1 LHGIAMN
8 ILFLDQFSTVGGGQ
22 RSLLELLPLVHAR
35 GWSARVALPGC
46 GPYSDKVRAS
56 GFPVDFIPCGEYAQ
70 GRKGL
75 GRRGSIRVQHP
86 RDGARHRRTG

>member
-1 LHGIAMN
+1 MDMIPGCSHL
-8 ILFLDQFSTVGGGQ
+8 ILLRFKDE
-22 RSLLELLPLVHAR
+22 LELLPLVHAR
-35 GWSARVALPGC
+35 GWSARVVLPGC
-46 GPYSDKVRAS
+46 GPYSDEVRAS